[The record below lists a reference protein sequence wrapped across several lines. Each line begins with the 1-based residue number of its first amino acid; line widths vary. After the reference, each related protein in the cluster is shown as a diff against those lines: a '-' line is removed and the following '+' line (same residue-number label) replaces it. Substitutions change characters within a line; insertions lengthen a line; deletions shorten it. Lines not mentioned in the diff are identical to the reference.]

1 MSDAGESASPLTWG
15 SRRARL
21 ALTATIMGS
30 GLAFLDGSVIAVA
43 SPHIADDLG
52 GGLATIQWVF
62 DGYLLMLGALV
73 LVGGSLGDLLGKR
86 SVFIAGTAAFG
97 VTSVLCGL
105 APTALILVVAR
116 MGQGAAAALVVPTSL
131 ALVNTLF
138 GGADRGKA
146 IGAWSGLAGV
156 FTAVGPFVGGL
167 LVDTGTG
174 GWRWVFLINIPLVIG
189 AITLA
194 LMSIPNVPG
203 TRTSESLRSQVDVLG
218 GLLAVGGL
226 AFVVGPLIEIAKL
239 GAWLTFVLVAIGLV
253 LLALLVLVERRRERT
268 LRPPPMVSLTL
279 FRIRTFSVANVVTFV
294 VYGALGSAFFLVT
307 IALQQGMGYT
317 AVAAGLAGIPVTV
330 MLALFS
336 SKVGGLLPRL
346 GARTLLAVGPLI
358 MAVGMVMLGMMRPGQ
373 SYWVGVLPGFMTFA
387 AGLVLVVAPVTA
399 TALADVSANESGTA
413 SGVNNAVARIGSL
426 IAIILL
432 PLIGGLAASQ
442 AQGLQ
447 TGVDILDGYR
457 TSMFAAAAICVFGAG
472 LATVGFNRS
481 DGRVVATEAARG

>member
-1 MSDAGESASPLTWG
+1 
-15 SRRARL
+15 
-21 ALTATIMGS
+21 MGS

-43 SPHIADDLG
+43 SLTLPMTSAADS
-52 GGLATIQWVF
+52 ATIQWVF

-146 IGAWSGLAGV
+146 IGAWSGLAGCSLRSARLSV
-156 FTAVGPFVGGL
+156 GYWWIPGPGLAVGLSDQHSTGHRCDHAGTD
-167 LVDTGTG
+167 VDPE
-174 GWRWVFLINIPLVIG
+174 RPR
-189 AITLA
+189 
-194 LMSIPNVPG
+194 

-268 LRPPPMVSLTL
+268 LRPPPMVSAHPLSHSHVQRGQRRDVRGLRCAGISVLPRHDRASTGHGIHRRRCRAGRNPGDSDARAL
-279 FRIRTFSVANVVTFV
+279 FIEGRWATSPPWGANVADSRSTDH
-294 VYGALGSAFFLVT
+294 GCRNGDA
-307 IALQQGMGYT
+307 
-317 AVAAGLAGIPVTV
+317 
-330 MLALFS
+330 
-336 SKVGGLLPRL
+336 
-346 GARTLLAVGPLI
+346 
-358 MAVGMVMLGMMRPGQ
+358 GMMRPGQ
-373 SYWVGVLPGFMTFA
+373 SYWVGSSWLYDLRRRSGAGCRPGH
-387 AGLVLVVAPVTA
+387 G
-399 TALADVSANESGTA
+399 DGTCRRLREQI
-413 SGVNNAVARIGSL
+413 GYGIWVNNAVARIGSL

-432 PLIGGLAASQ
+432 PLIGGLAASR

-472 LATVGFNRS
+472 LA
-481 DGRVVATEAARG
+481 GRIQPQ